1 MINFW
6 IIFCYLPR
14 ERRTREYQ
22 MLGPPSLDS
31 SRAPFESKRLSTSQ
45 PLCAISEVVLPRKCY
60 FITIYSIAF
69 TTSSETYTNSFSQAE
84 FAHEYPICIPI
95 NCPGVSEHAF
105 IVKGRGCTVFEC
117 SKVQV
122 YIWFLEQNKCKQLI
136 LMCNLYFWLKAEFN

>member
-1 MINFW
+1 
-6 IIFCYLPR
+6 
-14 ERRTREYQ
+14 

-69 TTSSETYTNSFSQAE
+69 TTPRRPTGVADRDVTFTNSFSQAE
-84 FAHEYPICIPI
+84 FAHEYPIYIPI

-122 YIWFLEQNKCKQLI
+122 CI
-136 LMCNLYFWLKAEFN
+136 